1 MVNETIVRGLHQR
14 VKDIMKRDMT
24 EKEVEQLLNWHCDV
38 RSDDYDM
45 IIAQLVS
52 LKRMGKIQ

>member
-1 MVNETIVRGLHQR
+1 MVNETIVRGLHQQ

-24 EKEVEQLLNWHCDV
+24 ISEVQQLINWHCDV
-38 RSDDYDM
+38 RSNDYDM
-45 IIAQLVS
+45 IIAQLVT